1 MPSSSKK
8 QHNFMEAIAH
18 NKAFAKKAHIPQSVG
33 QEFVAADKGKTF
45 KRGGDVKRTT
55 KSSKTKHYA
64 GTDGSFV
71 SKVGNAVKDIPTE
84 FMRGVR
90 RVGQDLGIAPDPNV
104 YARTR
109 QGDAIANSD
118 FAKSARNYV
127 RMQREGMGIR
137 DSNNPN
143 DQYEFK
149 RGGKVALKKHEM
161 NQAKELRRI
170 ADEEEHEA
178 HEMKRGG
185 RAKKMARGG
194 HAHEE
199 HMKHGGRTKKMAMG
213 GGVDPRVAMAMMA
226 AKRGRRPMAP
236 AMGPM
241 DNAPMAPAVPGMK
254 HGGLSKA
261 HHKHLAEH
269 HLSMAEH
276 HMAQHEAHG
285 GRVKKMAKGGMAET
299 MGPRN
304 MGEDVEKGSNKHL
317 KYGDSAVQKKA
328 HTRGRNLGDSGKIE
342 GIESEKNMKAF
353 EKEGMKRG
361 GKVHRFA
368 SGGHV
373 TEAHRRGDGI
383 AKRGHTK
390 TKIC

>member
-1 MPSSSKK
+1 
-8 QHNFMEAIAH
+8 MEAIAH
-18 NKAFAKKAHIPQSVG
+18 NKAFAKKVHIPQSVG
-33 QEFVAADKGKTF
+33 QEFVDADKGKTF
-45 KRGGDVKRTT
+45 KRGGQ
-55 KSSKTKHYA
+55 
-64 GTDGSFV
+64 
-71 SKVGNAVKDIPTE
+71 
-84 FMRGVR
+84 M
-90 RVGQDLGIAPDPNV
+90 
-104 YARTR
+104 
-109 QGDAIANSD
+109 
-118 FAKSARNYV
+118 
-127 RMQREGMGIR
+127 
-137 DSNNPN
+137 
-143 DQYEFK
+143 
-149 RGGKVALKKHEM
+149 ALKKHEM

-185 RAKKMARGG
+185 KV
-194 HAHEE
+194 
-199 HMKHGGRTKKMAMG
+199 KKMAMG

-285 GRVKKMAKGGMAET
+285 GRVKKMARGGQAFD
-299 MGPRN
+299 GPTVTTAR
-304 MGEDVEKGSNKHL
+304 GGKSEVEADIHEMKKGS
-317 KYGDSAVQKKA
+317 KA
-328 HTRGRNLGDSGKIE
+328 IMRGEHHRAHGEHALQERGHTRGRNLGDSGKIE

-361 GKVHRFA
+361 GKVHKYA
-368 SGGHV
+368 AGGHV
-373 TEAHRRGDGI
+373 GKAHSRADGI
-383 AKRGHTK
+383 ARKGHTK
-390 TKIC
+390 TKFC